1 MSTAS
6 KPSYRDSPG
15 EETYHRSSIFCGH
28 RDLLKWCIGP
38 RSHQGGLKT
47 RATTFMDPV
56 EKRLPQEEQRLL
68 SKYKGP
74 PFKPRAETKTLANT
88 QGNPGGLGQK
98 WPLGNK
104 KRSPI

>member
-15 EETYHRSSIFCGH
+15 EETYHRSSSYCGH

-47 RATTFMDPV
+47 RATLMEFQLGSACHR
-56 EKRLPQEEQRLL
+56 KSGGLL
-68 SKYKGP
+68 SKYKGTP
-74 PFKPRAETKTLANT
+74 PYPCAETKTLANT

-98 WPLGNK
+98 
-104 KRSPI
+104 